1 MGGRNLEYL
10 FEPVK
15 ENVYVLAIWDSQ
27 WNSYNN
33 CYFIVEEKGITLIDS
48 SKEVHAAYLLAALKQ
63 LGKSPKDVKLV
74 LATHGHEDHVQGTA
88 IFKNAKKYIHH
99 KEYSFIEYP
108 EPDEFNYD
116 LLDQGVIQNFEY
128 FWVGHH
134 TPGSLAFYHQPSKV
148 LFTGDFLCFFGD
160 PLSKDGLVSVGNDLR
175 HEWLEF
181 LRNGGVS
188 KVELHGFLN
197 GLKAMNVF
205 DVEVMCTGHG
215 GVLVGDIRSF
225 ITDLL
230 SVGNKLQVVQV
241 DS

>member
-1 MGGRNLEYL
+1 MEYL

-33 CYFIVEEKGITLIDS
+33 CYFIVEEEGITLIDS
-48 SKEVHAAYLLAALKQ
+48 SKEVHTAYLVAALKQ
-63 LGKSPKDVKLV
+63 LGKSPEDVKLV

-88 IFKNAKKYIHH
+88 IFKNAKKYIHLQ
-99 KEYSFIEYP
+99 ERSFIEYP
-108 EPDEFNYD
+108 QPDEFD
-116 LLDQGVIQNFEY
+116 FELSDRGVIQNFEY

-160 PLSKDGLVSVGNDLR
+160 PLSKDGLVSAGDNLR

-181 LRNGGVS
+181 LRNGGVAQD
-188 KVELHGFLN
+188 KLNDFLK
-197 GLKAMNVF
+197 GLKAINGF
-205 DVEVMCTGHG
+205 DVDVICTGHG
-215 GVLVGDIRSF
+215 GILDGDIETF
-225 ITDLL
+225 ISELL
-230 SVGNKLQVVQV
+230 NEGEKLLENHVNN
-241 DS
+241 